1 MEGLMSIGT
10 LPKCYKTYRL
20 EGGLLWYHLLLAPT
34 LCLYK
39 TPATDLQLGQWRSI
53 NTAITCSVNFYLS
66 SQGPIP
72 RVSPCATLLPFWS
85 LIWIYSRLEF
95 CFSSSILSTPLWIS
109 FTFVLQHILFQF
121 LLFEQLLVSYAT
133 VWVDSFAQFL
143 SLPGSST
150 CVIVYLFTDYR
161 TDSPFQ
167 MLVSIDL
174 SIRVSPQTLQTDDSE
189 NQCSNNSTNIKMNSS
204 ITLCVETPLKNT
216 HM

>member
-1 MEGLMSIGT
+1 MWMEGLMSIGT

-39 TPATDLQLGQWRSI
+39 TPATDLQLGQWQSI

-85 LIWIYSRLEF
+85 LIWLYSRLEF
-95 CFSSSILSTPLWIS
+95 CFSPSILSTPLWIS

-121 LLFEQLLVSYAT
+121 LLLEQLLVSYAN
-133 VWVDSFAQFL
+133 VWVDSFAQLL

-150 CVIVYLFTDYR
+150 CMIVYLFYR
-161 TDSPFQ
+161 
-167 MLVSIDL
+167 L
-174 SIRVSPQTLQTDDSE
+174 
-189 NQCSNNSTNIKMNSS
+189 
-204 ITLCVETPLKNT
+204 
-216 HM
+216 